1 MIVLAVAV
9 LVTLVVGAAVGTA
22 ARVWPRADPAAPS
35 GRSVASAVAEHA
47 EGATDADGGV
57 GPAGATGL
65 GLGAAALGVV
75 AGGVALGVLF
85 LLVRSHTGFNQM
97 DLAPARWAA
106 RHATATS
113 TSVLRVLTY
122 LGSTIFVVPLVVAV
136 GVAELRRVPNRS
148 LPVFLLLVEG
158 GQLLLVNLIKAVV
171 DRARPDIHPLAS
183 FTAASFPS
191 GHTATAAATYAA
203 LALLLGRR
211 RRPAVRVALAG
222 AAAALTALVAATRVL
237 LGVHWMT
244 DVLAGA
250 SLGWGWAAVC
260 SMAFGGRLLRFGAP
274 AEQGLAAASTSSA
287 PPG

>member
-1 MIVLAVAV
+1 
-9 LVTLVVGAAVGTA
+9 
-22 ARVWPRADPAAPS
+22 
-35 GRSVASAVAEHA
+35 
-47 EGATDADGGV
+47 
-57 GPAGATGL
+57 GL

-85 LLVRSHTGFNQM
+85 LLVRSRTGFNQM

-106 RHATATS
+106 RHATSTS
-113 TSVLRVLTY
+113 TAVLRVVTY
-122 LGSTIFVVPLVVAV
+122 LGSTVFVVPLVVAV
-136 GVAELRRVPNRS
+136 GVVELRRLPNRS
-148 LPVFLLLVEG
+148 LPAFLLLVEG
-158 GQLLLVNLIKAVV
+158 GQLLLVNLIKAAV

-183 FTAASFPS
+183 FTAPSFPS

-211 RRPAVRVALAG
+211 RRPAVRVALAA

-250 SLGWGWAAVC
+250 SLGWAWAALC
-260 SMAFGGRLLRFGAP
+260 SMAFGGRLLRFGAA

-287 PPG
+287 RPG